1 MKFHMRQDGCIPKQR
16 LHITMD
22 LMPLHTQVTA
32 DRYGI
37 SGVVTQVVSEDI
49 GPRALPPK
57 LNTT

>member
-1 MKFHMRQDGCIPKQR
+1 MRQDGCIPKQR